1 MSQSDLKEGGPKL
14 EKHMPVTTWQA
25 VLRGIRNR
33 CPRCGN
39 ARFFPRF
46 LKPIEVCPTCSQDWS
61 IQRADDFPAYVSIFV
76 TGHLTAPVIIA
87 LVSSE
92 ALPAWALATLLVT
105 MVLGVSLALL
115 QPAKGAIMALLWK
128 LGVNGK

>member
-1 MSQSDLKEGGPKL
+1 MSRTDIKEGASKTEERL
-14 EKHMPVTTWQA
+14 PVTTWQA

-39 ARFFPRF
+39 TRFFLRF

-61 IQRADDFPAYVSIFV
+61 SQRADDFPAYVSIFV
-76 TGHLTAPVIIA
+76 TGHLMAPVIIA
-87 LVSSE
+87 LVSSD
-92 ALPAWALATLLVT
+92 AVPAWALATLLIT
-105 MVLGVSLALL
+105 MTLGLSLAPL

>member
-1 MSQSDLKEGGPKL
+1 MRQSDMKEGESKL
-14 EKHMPVTTWQA
+14 EGHMPVTNWQA

-61 IQRADDFPAYVSIFV
+61 NQRADDFPAYVSIFV
-76 TGHLTAPVIIA
+76 TGHLMAPLIIA
-87 LVSSE
+87 LVSSD
-92 ALPAWALATLLVT
+92 ALPVWAVATLLLT
-105 MVLGVSLALL
+105 MTLGLSLALL